1 MKKLISAL
9 DERSIIYDK
18 TNKLLE
24 VEGPLKVY
32 LGFDP
37 TGNSLHVGHLV
48 GILSLKWFQN
58 FDHEVIALIGGATGM
73 IGDPSGKNKERALL
87 DSSILENNVA
97 KISSGLTRLLGNS
110 ISLVNN
116 YEWFSRFSCLEFLRD
131 VGKYFRVG
139 SMINKESV
147 KQRLQSE
154 EGISFT
160 EFSYQ
165 LLQSYD
171 FLHLFESR
179 GVSLQ
184 LGGSDQWGN
193 ITAGI
198 DFVRKK
204 KEQDVYGLTFPLLVD
219 SEGKKMGK
227 TEAGTTVWLD
237 EAKMSVYDFY
247 QYFYRLP
254 DHEMSRMLCILT
266 FLDVKEINRLVA
278 SMQHSEYVPGS
289 VQNVLA
295 SEVTR
300 FVHGD
305 QGVEKARKITLHL
318 SPGNMTELS
327 KESLE
332 FFKKEKL
339 SLPMKKIDVI
349 GKFVVE
355 IVCNIG
361 LCQTKSESRRL
372 ISQKGLYVN
381 NKPVLNDKEVIK
393 EQDLIEKEYLVI
405 SLGKKKKII
414 INAII

>member
-1 MKKLISAL
+1 MRKFIGIL
-9 DERSIIYDK
+9 DERGFIYDK

-24 VEGPLKVY
+24 VKGPLKVY

-37 TGNSLHVGHLV
+37 TCNSLHVGHLV
-48 GILSLKWFQN
+48 GVLSLKWFQN
-58 FDHEVIALIGGATGM
+58 FGHEIIALIGGATGM
-73 IGDPSGKNKERALL
+73 IGDPSGKNKERVLI
-87 DSSILENNVA
+87 DSSIIESNVA
-97 KISSGLTRLLGNS
+97 KISSSLTRLLGNS
-110 ISLVNN
+110 VSLVNN
-116 YEWFSRFSCLEFLRD
+116 YEWFSQFSCLEFLRD

-139 SMINKESV
+139 PMITKESV

-204 KEQDVYGLTFPLLVD
+204 KEKDVFGLTFPLLVD

-227 TEAGTTVWLD
+227 TEAGTAVWLD
-237 EAKMSVYDFY
+237 EAKTSVYDFY

-254 DHEMSRMLCILT
+254 DHEMLRMLRMLT
-266 FLDVKEINRLVA
+266 FLDVKEINRLVS
-278 SMQHSEYVPGS
+278 SMQHSEYIPGS

-318 SPGNMTELS
+318 SPGNMTELN

-339 SLPMKKIDVI
+339 SLPMKETDVI
-349 GKFVVE
+349 GKLIVE
-355 IVCNIG
+355 IVYNVG
-361 LCQTKSESRRL
+361 LCKTKNESRRL

-381 NKPVLNDKEVIK
+381 NKSVLNDKEIIK

-405 SLGKKKKII
+405 SLGKKRKII
-414 INAII
+414 INVII